1 MSSSEEATGKEN
13 PSASVP
19 DYPMEDIATSLPSGE
34 DTDVPMSDSRI
45 ELNTANVEL
54 KETAGATMEGSASDA
69 SSDDDNEPSID
80 NPSTDISVSVH
91 C

>member
-1 MSSSEEATGKEN
+1 MSSSEEATEKRDSN
-13 PSASVP
+13 APAP
-19 DYPMEDIATSLPSGE
+19 DYPMEGIATSRPSGE
-34 DTDVPMSDSRI
+34 DVDVPMSDSRI